1 MVAKKLAAIS
11 LCFFVLACSNKT
23 DSTDEYS
30 AENLMKDTVSVDLEI
45 SPEVMEG
52 IILSI
57 PSPVEMSAVIKS
69 SGADYNSQI
78 LNSTDNVDKYTTNYK
93 KAFNMG
99 VYGGDLGYINIYE
112 KTYSAL
118 NYLSVIK
125 KLADDLKVG
134 QFFDFEMLKRLATN
148 SQNIDSVLYISTS
161 GFNNMDKYLRE
172 KKRGNLSVLIVAGAW
187 MEGLYVSTQVIK
199 QKNSKEI
206 IDRIGEQKIV
216 LDNLLLIISA
226 YKADPYFASLLKD
239 YEDIK
244 KEFDKVSITYEY
256 HEPESKEVNGQLVI
270 VDNSRT
276 IVNITDKNV
285 QDITAAVENVRT
297 KNTN

>member
-1 MVAKKLAAIS
+1 MIAKKIFGIS
-11 LCFFVLACSNKT
+11 FCLFILACNNKT
-23 DSTDEYS
+23 ETDEFS
-30 AENLMKDTVSVDLEI
+30 ADKLMSDTATSTVEI
-45 SPEVMEG
+45 SAEVMEG

-57 PSPVEMSAVIKS
+57 PSPVEMSSVIKA
-69 SGADYNSQI
+69 SGAEYNSKI

-99 VYGGDLGYINIYE
+99 IYGGDLGYINIYE

-187 MEGLYVSTQVIK
+187 MEGLYVATQVVK
-199 QKNSKEI
+199 QKNSQEI

-216 LDNLLLIISA
+216 LDNLLLIVSA
-226 YKADPYFASLLKD
+226 YKSDPYFASLLKD
-239 YEDIK
+239 FEDIK

-270 VDNSRT
+270 VDNSKT

-285 QDITAAVENVRT
+285 KDITATVERVRI